1 MERERLT
8 ITLKKEIVS
17 AVDRMVD
24 GAKIRN
30 RSHAIEYALS
40 KSLLPEK
47 TKVVILTGGEG
58 VKLRPFTYE
67 MPKALLPI
75 HSKPLLQHTI
85 EFMAKSGFKE
95 IIISVGHLGEKI
107 KDYFKNGNSYGVNIT
122 YLDQNKKE
130 VGTAQPLLQMKK
142 LLNESPFILW
152 YGDVLAK
159 ADLADML
166 EFHKSNKNIATMGI
180 TSVDKSSDWGV
191 VNLKGSNIV
200 EFSERPEEKS
210 NISHLINAGV
220 YVMNFEIFEYIK
232 SSSKSLELDVLPKL
246 AKEKNLSGYSLEGQ
260 WFDVG
265 SLENY
270 EKAVKEWKE

>member
-75 HSKPLLQHTI
+75 HNKPLLQHTI
-85 EFMAKSGFKE
+85 EFIAKSGFKE

-107 KDYFKNGNSYGVNIT
+107 KDYFKNGSGYGVNIT

-142 LLNESPFILW
+142 ILSESPFILW

-166 EFHKSNKNIATMGI
+166 EFHKSNKNMATMGV

-191 VNLKGSNIV
+191 VNLKGSSIV

-210 NISHLINAGV
+210 NISHLINAGI
-220 YVMNFEIFEYIK
+220 YVMDPGIFEYIK
-232 SSSKSLELDVLPKL
+232 PASRSLEIDVLPKL

>member
-8 ITLKKEIVS
+8 ITLKKEIVN
-17 AVDRMVD
+17 AVDRMID

-40 KSLLPEK
+40 RNLLPEQ
-47 TKVVILTGGEG
+47 TKIVILTGGEG

-75 HSKPLLQHTI
+75 HGKPLLQHTI
-85 EFMAKSGFKE
+85 EFTAKSGFKE

-107 KDYFKNGNSYGVNIT
+107 KDYFKSGNSYGVNIT
-122 YLDQNKKE
+122 YIDQNKKE
-130 VGTAQPLLQMKK
+130 IGTAQPLLQMKK
-142 LLNESPFILW
+142 ILNESPFILW

-159 ADLADML
+159 PDLFDML
-166 EFHKSNKNIATMGI
+166 EFHKANKNIATMGI

-191 VNLKGSNIV
+191 VNLKGSKVI
-200 EFSERPEEKS
+200 EFSERPKKETG
-210 NISHLINAGV
+210 ISHLINAGI
-220 YVMNFEIFEYIK
+220 YIMNPQIFEHIK
-232 SSSKSLELDVLPKL
+232 TASKSLEIDILAKL
-246 AKEKNLSGYSLEGQ
+246 AKENNLSGYSLEGQ
-260 WFDVG
+260 WFDIG

>member
-8 ITLKKEIVS
+8 ITLKKEIVG
-17 AVDRMVD
+17 AIDRMVD

-40 KSLLPEK
+40 KNLLPEQ

-75 HSKPLLQHTI
+75 HNKPLLQHTI
-85 EFMAKSGFKE
+85 EFMAKNGFKE

-107 KDYFKNGNSYGVNIT
+107 KDYFKNGSSYGVNIT
-122 YLDQNKKE
+122 YADQNKKE
-130 VGTAQPLLQMKK
+130 IGTAQPLLQMKK
-142 LLNESPFILW
+142 ILSESPFILW

-166 EFHKSNKNIATMGI
+166 EFHKSNKNMATMGV

-200 EFSERPEEKS
+200 EFNERPEEKS
-210 NISHLINAGV
+210 NTSHLINAGI
-220 YVMNFEIFEYIK
+220 YIMNPEIFEYIK
-232 SSSKSLELDVLPKL
+232 STSRSLEIDVLPKL

-270 EKAVKEWKE
+270 EKAVKEWRE